1 MLLIDAY
8 NVLHAQWA
16 LPSAER
22 GMDVPGLVRL
32 IGRSRYADRRLRVVC
47 DGRPGPQ
54 WPLSG
59 LLETHAGL
67 VWTRLGGAEVVFSG
81 ADQEADDVIEDVL
94 DRAKGLRVLL
104 VSSDRR
110 LIRAAG
116 QAGADQVGNG
126 TFLKQLSADIKAKP
140 GADRPAFVSEV
151 PLDAYSVAH
160 WMREFG
166 YEPVAKLERPPQPEA
181 PRPPKPARKKAAPK
195 KAAAKTPTP
204 DSFGDSLSIPTP
216 SQASAP
222 DAMPSLEDT
231 SLPGNPEHEPL
242 DPLLA
247 DAFEEWRGRLSMDD
261 LDMSRWIDDV
271 QDIKRPGSGRPGSG
285 RRGPPRGGSSRRC

>member
-16 LPSAER
+16 LPRSER

-32 IGRSRYADRRLRVVC
+32 VGRSRYADRRVRVIC
-47 DGRPGPQ
+47 DGRPGPA
-54 WPLSG
+54 WPVSS
-59 LLETHAGL
+59 LLETHSGV
-67 VWTRLGGAEVVFSG
+67 VWTRVGGAEIVFSG

-94 DRAKGLRVLL
+94 DRSKGLRVLM

-110 LIRAAG
+110 LIQAAG
-116 QAGADQVGNG
+116 RAGADQVGNG
-126 TFLKQLSADIKAKP
+126 TFLKQLSADAKAKS
-140 GADRPAFVSEV
+140 GSERPAFVSEV

-166 YEPVAKLERPPQPEA
+166 YDPGQALEQPTEAKPPAAKRVKKPKPEPKASADKGFGGSLDLPVPPAPSIQDEA
-181 PRPPKPARKKAAPK
+181 PESGAVPA
-195 KAAAKTPTP
+195 
-204 DSFGDSLSIPTP
+204 
-216 SQASAP
+216 
-222 DAMPSLEDT
+222 
-231 SLPGNPEHEPL
+231 NPEHEPL

-247 DAFEEWRGRLSMDD
+247 DAFEEWRGRLSLDD

-271 QDIKRPGSGRPGSG
+271 QDIKRPGTGG
-285 RRGPPRGGSSRRC
+285 RGPSRGGSSRRR

>member
-16 LPSAER
+16 LPRSER
-22 GMDVPGLVRL
+22 GMDVPGLVHL
-32 IGRSRYADRRLRVVC
+32 VGRSRYADRRVRVVC

-54 WPLSG
+54 WPQSG
-59 LLETHAGL
+59 LLETHSGL
-67 VWTRLGGAEVVFSG
+67 VWTRIPGAEVVFSG

-94 DRAKGLRVLL
+94 DRARGLRVLL

-126 TFLKQLSADIKAKP
+126 TFLKQLSKDAKAKP
-140 GADRPAFVSEV
+140 GSERPAFVSEV

-166 YEPVAKLERPPQPEA
+166 YEPSDTLEQ
-181 PRPPKPARKKAAPK
+181 PPKPKKPEPPK
-195 KAAAKTPTP
+195 KPKP
-204 DSFGDSLSIPTP
+204 DPPSKSSQGGFGESLAIPTP
-216 SQASAP
+216 PPAP
-222 DAMPSLEDT
+222 DPKPEPKAEPIPEPT
-231 SLPGNPEHEPL
+231 PEPTPGNPEHEPL

-247 DAFEEWRGRLSMDD
+247 DAFEEWRGRLSLDD

-271 QDIKRPGSGRPGSG
+271 QDIKRPGPKG
-285 RRGPPRGGSSRRC
+285 RGPRPGGSSRHS

>member
-32 IGRSRYADRRLRVVC
+32 VGRSRYAERRIRVVC

-54 WPLSG
+54 WPQSG
-59 LLETHAGL
+59 LLETHSGL

-81 ADQEADDVIEDVL
+81 ADREADDVIEDVL
-94 DRAKGLRVLL
+94 ERASGLRVLL

-126 TFLKQLSADIKAKP
+126 TFLKQLSADIRAKP

-166 YEPVAKLERPPQPEA
+166 YEPGATLERPPSPEA
-181 PRPPKPARKKAAPK
+181 PRPPKAAQKKAATK
-195 KAAAKTPTP
+195 KAATRKPAPEA
-204 DSFGDSLSIPTP
+204 FGDSLSIPTP
-216 SQASAP
+216 GADPVRSVPEAP
-222 DAMPSLEDT
+222 GDRVDP

-242 DPLLA
+242 DPLLGE
-247 DAFEEWRGRLSMDD
+247 AFEEWRGRLSLDD
-261 LDMSRWIDDV
+261 LDMGRWIDGV
-271 QDIKRPGSGRPGSG
+271 QDIKRPGSGG
-285 RRGPPRGGSSRRC
+285 RGPPRGGSSRRR